1 MFRPISRRAFLMAT
15 TTATTA
21 TIATTLALHTHHR
34 QHPTTTTTTTT
45 SPFTVFAAS
54 KATTTTKT
62 TPTPLQKTIA
72 QADTLFDQGQESAP
86 QLYALLQSTLATERT
101 NGNKD
106 PHVQAE
112 LLWRL
117 ARAARLLSIDVQRG
131 SKDERKKFA
140 FETLELAQEAA
151 QIDPGNWAAHKWI
164 AVGYKVVGDHVDTK
178 SKLKNSFLIRD
189 EFVRALDLNP
199 SDATTT
205 CLLGQWHYYFA
216 DMPWY
221 ERQAASLLFAAPPS
235 STYDEALK
243 LFLKAEQLDPGFYK
257 KNAQMLASTYYRLG
271 KYDDAKKWKQT
282 ALAMPTKTLDDEEA
296 HQQALKINA

>member
-1 MFRPISRRAFLMAT
+1 MFRHVSRRAFL
-15 TTATTA
+15 TATTSA
-21 TIATTLALHTHHR
+21 TVATTLALYTHHR
-34 QHPTTTTTTTT
+34 QHHTSTAPPPPTTTF
-45 SPFTVFAAS
+45 FTAFAATA
-54 KATTTTKT
+54 KK
-62 TPTPLQKTIA
+62 TPTPIQKTIA
-72 QADTLFDQGQESAP
+72 QADALFDQGQESAV
-86 QLYALLQSTLATERT
+86 QLYALLKSTLATERT

-117 ARAARLLSIDVQRG
+117 ARAARLLSIDLQRG
-131 SKDERKKFA
+131 SKEDRKKFA

-189 EFVRALDLNP
+189 EFVRALELNP